1 MILKNFSL
9 EIPENFPKYGRHF
22 LRLYSRI
29 GKDYEKFLGMGYK
42 KFLRIGYKKFLG
54 LGYGKQ
60 TKFFVNNGVVQE
72 KNERWTNNIA
82 LSGK

>member
-1 MILKNFSL
+1 
-9 EIPENFPKYGRHF
+9 
-22 LRLYSRI
+22 
-29 GKDYEKFLGMGYK
+29 MGYK